1 MRTRRTTLVAS
12 GLLAALVV
20 GTPLPVLAH
29 VAAEP
34 GGVNVSVDTQP
45 PVPMPHVRHRGPRP
59 VPIPEVEPR
68 DRPVPMP
75 RVGERG
81 PDLLL
86 VPGSPERPGGAQP
99 PGTMGR

>member
-1 MRTRRTTLVAS
+1 VRARRTTAIAS

-20 GTPLPVLAH
+20 GAPLPALAY

-34 GGVNVSVDTQP
+34 GGVDVREVTSP

-86 VPGSPERPGGAQP
+86 MPGSPDRP
-99 PGTMGR
+99 

>member
-20 GTPLPVLAH
+20 GTPLPALAH

-34 GGVNVSVDTQP
+34 GGPVVREVTP
-45 PVPMPHVRHRGPRP
+45 PAVPIPHVRHRGPRP

-75 RVGERG
+75 RVGERSSG
-81 PDLLL
+81 PLL
-86 VPGSPERPGGAQP
+86 VPGAPDRP
-99 PGTMGR
+99 

>member
-12 GLLAALVV
+12 GLLAGLVV
-20 GTPLPVLAH
+20 GAPLPALAH

-34 GGVNVSVDTQP
+34 GGVVVREVTPP
-45 PVPMPHVRHRGPRP
+45 PVPVPHVRNRGPRP

-86 VPGSPERPGGAQP
+86 VPGLPDRP
-99 PGTMGR
+99 